1 MSLLRVLLALL
12 LSAAVAPAMA
22 QPRAWLDRD
31 RIALGETATLH
42 VEVPSAT
49 APPPDYSALRRDF
62 ELSGHASRR
71 GIERTNGRT
80 MAWTEYTVSLRPRR
94 AGTLVIPSLA
104 VMGGRTAPLTLQVS
118 ANPVPAPVQAGASVF
133 IEAVAD
139 DAEPYVQQSVGWVVR
154 LYSATPILSGQLD
167 QPAPE
172 GAALQRIGE
181 DAMYTRDI
189 GGRRYQVFERRY
201 LLVPERSGPLVVPP
215 ARFQGRAAP
224 SLFEDIFGRAGDT
237 VRTQG
242 RAQRLQ
248 VQPIPDDA
256 PQPWLPLHALSLRY
270 ETVPDQARVGAAV
283 NLTIEMTAEGAIA
296 AQLPEIEL
304 PTVPGAQVFPEPP
317 QSDERQVQGRPRTV
331 VKRRFA
337 IVPAQAG
344 RLQVPG
350 LRIRWWDVVQDRARE
365 ATLPA
370 IVVPVAA
377 ATTNA
382 TAPRGAPTLAPPAEP
397 TASQTPPPRG
407 WIFATLAFAALWLV
421 TLLWALQ
428 RRAHGK
434 VPARDAPTD
443 APQPR
448 PGLAQLRQALDV
460 GDFADIEAVLRAMA
474 PVPAPDT
481 DAVMAQLADPA
492 QRDALDALR
501 RARWAGGDGV
511 RARQQLRSAYAK
523 GPRWHAPAETLPP
536 LLPPLYPPR

>member
-1 MSLLRVLLALL
+1 MKPLRALLVLLLLAVVGPAL
-12 LSAAVAPAMA
+12 A
-22 QPRAWLDRD
+22 QSRAWLDRD

-62 ELSGHASRR
+62 ELTGHTSRR
-71 GIERTNGRT
+71 GIERRNGRT
-80 MAWTEYTVSLRPRR
+80 MAWTEYSVSLRPRR

-104 VMGGRTAPLTLQVS
+104 VLGGRTAPLTLQVS
-118 ANPVPAPVQAGASVF
+118 ANATPAPVEAGASLF
-133 IEAVAD
+133 IESVAD
-139 DAEPYVQQSVGWVVR
+139 DTQPYVQQSVGWVVR

-167 QPAPE
+167 QPTPD

-181 DAMYTRDI
+181 DAMYTRDV

-201 LLVPERSGPLVVPP
+201 LLVPERSGTLLVPP
-215 ARFQGRAAP
+215 ARFEGRAAP

-256 PQPWLPLHALSLRY
+256 PQPWLPLHGLSLRY
-270 ETVPDQARVGAAV
+270 QALPDQARVGAAV
-283 NLTIEMTAEGAIA
+283 NLAIEMTAEGAIA
-296 AQLPEIEL
+296 AQLPAIEL
-304 PTVPGAQVFPEPP
+304 PALPGAQVFPEPP
-317 QSDERQVQGRPRTV
+317 QSDERQVQGRPQTV

-350 LRIRWWDVVQDRARE
+350 LRIAWWDVAQDRARV

-370 IVVPVAA
+370 VTLPVAPA
-377 ATTNA
+377 AAGA
-382 TAPRGAPTLAPPAEP
+382 TPPAGVPTLAPAADRAT
-397 TASQTPPPRG
+397 TASAPSRA
-407 WIFATLAFAALWLV
+407 WVVATLAFAALWLL
-421 TLLWALQ
+421 TLLWALRRRHPGAPP
-428 RRAHGK
+428 RRADADAA
-434 VPARDAPTD
+434 PAR
-443 APQPR
+443 
-448 PGLAQLRQALDV
+448 PGPAQLRHALDV
-460 GDFADIEAVLRAMA
+460 GDFAEIEAVLRTMA
-474 PVPAPDT
+474 PSPAHDT

-492 QRDALDALR
+492 QREALEALR

-511 RARQQLRSAYAK
+511 QARQLLRAAFAR
-523 GPRWHAPAETLPP
+523 GPRWHVPQAPPP
-536 LLPPLYPPR
+536 SLLPPLYPPR